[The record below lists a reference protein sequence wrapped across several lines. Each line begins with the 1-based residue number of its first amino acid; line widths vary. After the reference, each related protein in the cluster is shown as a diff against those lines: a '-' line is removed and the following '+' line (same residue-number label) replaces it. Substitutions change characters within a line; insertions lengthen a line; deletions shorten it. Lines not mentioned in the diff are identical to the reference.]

1 MKPKINNSCVKLRK
15 QLFSTTIFQR
25 VTDFRYTKSQ
35 SIYLHYPSGQ
45 EPESWRG
52 CENFHNYRIVGN
64 NTFHFTVKYRFRYLY
79 SIALK
84 LPINSQVFPLQFRT
98 NGFRSDIL
106 DPTLI
111 KQGEWSID
119 GPLLNGV
126 GVYLLRKPISRVLSI
141 KEQLRNEAI
150 MRIFS

>member
-64 NTFHFTVKYRFRYLY
+64 NTFHFTVKYRFHFLY

-106 DPTLI
+106 DPAVRWLNRESDRLMDPYWTVLVFTVYGSPFREFCQSKNSYGM
-111 KQGEWSID
+111 KQ
-119 GPLLNGV
+119 
-126 GVYLLRKPISRVLSI
+126 
-141 KEQLRNEAI
+141 
-150 MRIFS
+150 